1 MGCYFALRV
10 AEHRPTPFAVRQPVA
25 AFRVAEHRPTPCSM
39 RQPVALRWE
48 RCSEA
53 FGDLWDMILRCGL
66 LSTGLRQ
73 SQRSKTCGAGLG
85 NVSWSIRD
93 LWRRMSRPMPCPRVS
108 LIDACAMVGG
118 FSAAQAYA
126 MIATLVG
133 RGLRPCSGK
142 CFPLWHGVAWV
153 RPLVASERAFGIVF
167 GKKCVRQVV
176 FGKCCV
182 RRVLR
187 LRSLA

>member
-1 MGCYFALRV
+1 MIATLGGRGLCHDRDA
-10 AEHRPTPFAVRQPVA
+10 
-25 AFRVAEHRPTPCSM
+25 
-39 RQPVALRWE
+39 RWP
-48 RCSEA
+48 
-53 FGDLWDMILRCGL
+53 
-66 LSTGLRQ
+66 
-73 SQRSKTCGAGLG
+73 
-85 NVSWSIRD
+85 
-93 LWRRMSRPMPCPRVS
+93 RPMPCPRVS

-153 RPLVASERAFGIVF
+153 RPLVASEHAFGIVF